1 MKLSEVLSNYHVIA
15 LSSLVGYQLPEEDS
29 GDEIN
34 INFTADGQECK
45 QYFLD
50 QDIVLNEH
58 MRGVFVVTDREGH
71 LCEFTALDV
80 VDLKE

>member
-15 LSSLVGYQLPEEDS
+15 LSSLVGFQLPEEDP
-29 GDEIN
+29 GGEIN
-34 INFTADGQECK
+34 IHFTEAGQEYE

-50 QDIVLNEH
+50 QDIVLSEH
-58 MRGVFVVTDREGH
+58 MRGVFVVTDRQGN

-80 VDLKE
+80 VDFKE